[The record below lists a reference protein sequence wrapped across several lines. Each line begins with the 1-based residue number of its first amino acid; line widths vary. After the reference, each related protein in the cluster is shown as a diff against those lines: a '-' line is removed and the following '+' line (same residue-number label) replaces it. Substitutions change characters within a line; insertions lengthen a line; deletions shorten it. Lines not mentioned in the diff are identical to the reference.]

1 MLFALD
7 FFIRRIAQGLV
18 LVVLV
23 AMLIF
28 TLLRIVPGDPVR
40 MMLGPMV
47 SASVAE
53 QTAKDMGLRDPIPVQ
68 FGRYV
73 AQILTGDFG
82 SSFVRSAQ
90 GGSTGG
96 SRGGSTFDADL
107 SIDENEVLGIIGESG
122 SGKTVLARALV
133 RWVTRHTCKRP
144 AGARLPT

>member
-28 TLLRIVPGDPVR
+28 TLLRVVPGDPVR

-53 QTAKDMGLRDPIPVQ
+53 QTAKEMGLRDPIPVQ

-73 AQILTGDFG
+73 SQILTGDFG
-82 SSFVRSAQ
+82 GVPSSEAHKAAALAAREAARLSMPPTAHRFWASSQPVCPTACSLLALHSSLPWESRSRSA
-90 GGSTGG
+90 
-96 SRGGSTFDADL
+96 
-107 SIDENEVLGIIGESG
+107 
-122 SGKTVLARALV
+122 
-133 RWVTRHTCKRP
+133 
-144 AGARLPT
+144 